1 MAALASPSWV
11 YFPQGHSI
19 QLCPVLKWHL
29 FMPEYK
35 AEYTTET
42 LVSLQHGQILK
53 NMEHSGWAPYRH
65 SLEQFLPTIA
75 AL

>member
-1 MAALASPSWV
+1 ML
-11 YFPQGHSI
+11 
-19 QLCPVLKWHL
+19 
-29 FMPEYK
+29 EYK

-42 LVSLQHGQILK
+42 LVSLQHGQVLK
-53 NMEHSGWAPYRH
+53 NMENSGWAPYRH